1 MISATSSANCMKAY
15 RARKDKRRLM
25 IQDQYSILG
34 FISSGT
40 YGKVYKGQT
49 KQLSPQTSL
58 SHNESSEFDRS
69 GEMVAIKKFKP
80 DREGDVNYTGISQSA
95 CREIMLNREIEHEN
109 VTSLKQVT
117 LQDKSIYLVFEY
129 CEHDFLQ
136 IIHHHSQSRTNI
148 PEGTLKSLLWQL
160 LNGVNYLHSNWII
173 HRDLKPAN
181 ILVTDRGVV
190 KIGDLGL
197 ARSYHSP
204 LQSLYSSDKVVV
216 TIWYRSPD
224 LLLGARHY
232 TPSIDIWS
240 IGCIM
245 GELLY
250 LRPMFKGEE
259 AKPDPHS
266 KKAGNGGVPFQK
278 DQLCKIFEILGFA
291 TKDEWPSIVHLPE
304 YPQLVRFEKTP
315 NSLRQWYNS
324 KNLSYRSTSSIKAQ
338 SEGFNLLSDLLKFD
352 PSKRITAKDSLN
364 HKFFSSNFQPN
375 LNSNCF
381 QNSNGEIFINY
392 PKRRV
397 TPDDTDAKLSSL
409 AGPPAPSGGG
419 NVGGLIVPGGGPRSY
434 NNHNTNNSRPGT
446 SSHDGVT
453 MIRNSKR
460 ARYD

>member
-1 MISATSSANCMKAY
+1 MRLY
-15 RARKDKRRLM
+15 RARRDRERVT
-25 IQDQYSILG
+25 IQERYVILG

-40 YGKVYKGQT
+40 YGKVYKGQQRGHT
-49 KQLSPQTSL
+49 ETHPPVTIAKDALDP
-58 SHNESSEFDRS
+58 NG
-69 GEMVAIKKFKP
+69 GELVAIKKFKP
-80 DREGDVNYTGISQSA
+80 DREGEVNYTGISQSA
-95 CREIMLNREIEHEN
+95 CREIMLNREIQHEN
-109 VTSLKQVT
+109 VASLKQVM

-148 PEGTLKSLLWQL
+148 PESTLKSLLWQL
-160 LNGVNYLHSNWII
+160 LNGVNYLHANWIV

-232 TPSIDIWS
+232 SPSIDIWS
-240 IGCIM
+240 VGCIM

-266 KKAGNGGVPFQK
+266 KKGGSSVPFQK
-278 DQLCKIFEILGFA
+278 DQLHKIFDILGLA
-291 TKDEWPSIVHLPE
+291 TKEEWPSIVHLQE
-304 YPQLVRFEKTP
+304 YPHLARFDKTP
-315 NSLRQWYNS
+315 NSLRQWYNARTTS
-324 KNLSYRSTSSIKAQ
+324 FRSSPAAQ
-338 SEGFNLLSDLLKFD
+338 SEGYDLLLQLLQYD
-352 PSKRITAKDSLN
+352 PSRRISARQSLT
-364 HKFFSSNFQPN
+364 HKYFGPSCLPLPN
-375 LNSNCF
+375 PNCF
-381 QNSNGEIFINY
+381 EGQHGVVY
-392 PKRRV
+392 PVRRV
-397 TPDDTDAKLSSL
+397 TPDDSDPKMSV
-409 AGPPAPSGGG
+409 AGPAAPSGGG
-419 NVGGLIVPGGGPRSY
+419 AGLLGKSTY
-434 NNHNTNNSRPGT
+434 NPLTALQTASRPGT
-446 SSHDGVT
+446 AGHDGLPV
-453 MIRNSKR
+453 RSSKR